1 MDERDFFDKLSDS
14 WDENECLSTP
24 DKVNEILNYMDIN
37 EGDRVLDLGTGT
49 GVLLPHIARKVGD
62 TGKITAV
69 DFSSG
74 MLRKAQS
81 KYGHISPKPEFLNLD
96 IESDTIPG
104 VFDKIILY
112 CVYPHLHSPIETIN
126 WLNTVN
132 LTDNGHLFIAF
143 PCNEDF
149 INNIHRERH
158 SDSDI
163 LPSAETLSK
172 FFNENGLR
180 SEVLKTSPD
189 TYIIKIYKK

>member
-1 MDERDFFDKLSDS
+1 MDERSFFDNIAEK
-14 WDENECLSTP
+14 WDDNEILSTP
-24 DKVNEILNYMDIN
+24 DKVNHILDFFDLHESDN
-37 EGDRVLDLGTGT
+37 VLDLGTGT
-49 GVLLPHIARKVGD
+49 GVLLPFIADRI
-62 TGKITAV
+62 GKDGNLTAV
-69 DFSSG
+69 DFSIG
-74 MLRKAQS
+74 MLKRAIE
-81 KYGHISPKPEFLNLD
+81 KYSNLSPSPEFLNLD
-96 IESDTIPG
+96 FENETIPG
-104 VFDKIILY
+104 EYDKIILY
-112 CVYPHLHSPIETIN
+112 CVYPHLHSPIETIK